1 MSNLHNDIILENLF
15 EKYLDEGL
23 SEDKAAEAAREEFEN
38 SGK

>member
-1 MSNLHNDIILENLF
+1 MSNLYNDIILENLF

-23 SEDKAAEAAREEFEN
+23 SEDEAAEAAREEFEN

>member
-23 SEDKAAEAAREEFEN
+23 SEDEATEAAREEFEN

>member
-23 SEDKAAEAAREEFEN
+23 SEDEAAEVAREEFEN